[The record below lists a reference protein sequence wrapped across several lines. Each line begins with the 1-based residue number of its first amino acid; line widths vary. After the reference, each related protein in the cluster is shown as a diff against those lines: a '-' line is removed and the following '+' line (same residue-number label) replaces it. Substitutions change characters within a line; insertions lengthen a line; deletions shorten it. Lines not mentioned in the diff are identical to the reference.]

1 MPQPVKLKYNKEFT
15 QEEAQS
21 MVKQAATRQ
30 TKAQYQQASLAVTPP
45 PTFSTTP
52 SDNDASASTRTDK
65 HRQEKVTEASDWLP
79 GISWRKNWF
88 S

>member
-1 MPQPVKLKYNKEFT
+1 MKLKYNKKFT
-15 QEEAQS
+15 QEEAQN
-21 MVKQAATRQ
+21 MVKQAAARTP
-30 TKAQYQQASLAVTPP
+30 AQYQQASLAVTPP
-45 PTFSTTP
+45 PGSFSTTP

-65 HRQEKVTEASDWLP
+65 HRQQKVTKASDWLT